1 MRVRGLIAVAVVV
14 TACLAIP
21 GTALAGQDPVYGGS
35 VQIQLQRLRGLR
47 ISTTSLSMGITGGQ
61 VDPIDGSGFV
71 QVIGPFSARRGSNKS
86 SVTITRLTF
95 GPDGAPGSIAAK
107 VGRTKVPRFG
117 TLTGGTV
124 TRAGWGAQIENV
136 KATLARNGARALIK
150 ALVPD
155 QGNGAKSASTRGI
168 RSGQALGTVSA
179 TTVPQTVEVVPGS
192 GTMTLTTPLTFGL
205 KLDAHCVDALSGGAA
220 AVAPATQSLTTFTFP
235 VSGGSLSPMFIDGK
249 IQTSGGQVITKNN
262 GLAVPILYPSCTSAD
277 PPVGTSILQNDF
289 AADFGIQGLTAHAF
303 PPGVDLGVAE
313 LGSFDTSGASIV
325 LDPVTKQVTITNIRI
340 YLTSVAADLLNNL
353 FPNQGAASNDF
364 STNDDLGVMNV
375 TAKLR

>member
-1 MRVRGLIAVAVVV
+1 
-14 TACLAIP
+14 
-21 GTALAGQDPVYGGS
+21 
-35 VQIQLQRLRGLR
+35 
-47 ISTTSLSMGITGGQ
+47 MGITGGQ
-61 VDPIDGSGFV
+61 VDPIDGSGNV
-71 QVIGPFSARRGSNKS
+71 QVSRSFSVRRGSNIS
-86 SVTITRLTF
+86 NVTITGLTF
-95 GPDGAPGSIAAK
+95 GAGGAPGSITAR
-107 VGRTKVPRFG
+107 VGRKKVSRFA

-124 TRAGWGAQIENV
+124 TRVGWGARIENIR
-136 KATLARNGARALIK
+136 ATLGRNGAKALVR

-155 QGNGAKSASTRGI
+155 IGSRATSSSTGGI
-168 RSGQALGTVSA
+168 KSGQPLGTVSA

-192 GTMTLTTPLTFGL
+192 GTMTVTTPIPFGL

-235 VSGGSLSPMFIDGK
+235 VTGGSLSPVFTDGK

-262 GLAVPILYPSCTSAD
+262 GLAVPILYPSCTTAD

-289 AADFGIQGLTAHAF
+289 AADFGLQGLTAHAF

-313 LGSFDTSGASIV
+313 LGTFDSSGASIV
-325 LDPVTKQVTITNIRI
+325 LDPVTKQVTISNIRV

-353 FPNQGAASNDF
+353 FPNQGNTSDEF
-364 STNDDLGVMNV
+364 STKDDLGVMNV